1 MFQNNNQNNSE
12 NNGKINII
20 NNYMEDEQDE
30 PIELIKREEEKKEVN
45 NYIDDKNKMKIDK
58 IKDISKNKDCIIF

>member
-1 MFQNNNQNNSE
+1 
-12 NNGKINII
+12 
-20 NNYMEDEQDE
+20 MEDEQDE